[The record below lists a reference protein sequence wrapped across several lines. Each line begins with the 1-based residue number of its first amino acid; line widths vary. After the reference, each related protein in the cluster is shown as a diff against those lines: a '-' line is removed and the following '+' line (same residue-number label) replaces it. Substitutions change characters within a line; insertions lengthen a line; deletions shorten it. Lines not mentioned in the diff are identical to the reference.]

1 MSNLLIAYLLLV
13 ATIAV
18 YGYLDIKKKPLKTAT
33 KFLWSINMKNADVTL
48 SWVKS
53 VSTDVVNQHLD
64 VVVNGVSTGGV
75 NLAPDIESLRVGIF
89 AAGTVLTGTHT
100 VADAAGNTAVVNLP
114 SFTVPDLDNPMP
126 ATGFNWSYVVVEED
140 PRLVG
145 PLH

>member
-1 MSNLLIAYLLLV
+1 MNVIFFLLAVYYIVAIT
-13 ATIAV
+13 ATIS
-18 YGYLDIKKKPLKTAT
+18 GFPRKKIIVVTNLQ
-33 KFLWSINMKNADVTL
+33 WSFNMKNADVTL

-53 VSTDVVNQHLD
+53 VSNDVVSQNLD
-64 VVVNGVSTGGV
+64 IVVNGVSTGGV
-75 NLAPDIESLRVGIF
+75 NLAPDVEQLRVGIF

-114 SFTVPDLDNPMP
+114 SFTVPDLDNPLP
-126 ATGFNWSYVVVEED
+126 ATGHNWSYVVVEEE